1 MIEYI
6 LKHGNDMVKVLGTIG
21 TFIGIILSVFKRLY
35 TDVSIFRE
43 RRAIK
48 YIKYLNQYDNY
59 LGENDKDYL
68 KYEIASEIMF
78 DVTKIKSDVFRNII
92 IKLKQKGL
100 DCEYI
105 DNVKKLKIY
114 AFFNSDRVQVK
125 VKPSYYV
132 TYCFEKIF
140 SAYFFTLAFIVLV
153 VFLSK
158 VDIWINAGGDA
169 LDLCLVI
176 FSMILFMGIG
186 TYLLLL
192 SPSKTQIKELNDE
205 LSKYKVS
212 TEI

>member
-6 LKHGNDMVKVLGTIG
+6 LKHGNDMVKILGTIG
-21 TFIGIILSVFKRLY
+21 TFIGIILSVFKKLY

-48 YIKYLNQYDNY
+48 YIKYLNQYDSY
-59 LGENDKDYL
+59 LDVDDKDYI

-78 DVTKIKSDVFRNII
+78 DVTKIKSDRFRNIF

-105 DNVKKLKIY
+105 DNIKKLKVY
-114 AFFNSDRVQVK
+114 AFLNSGIIQVK
-125 VKPSYYV
+125 VKSSYYISS
-132 TYCFEKIF
+132 CFEKIF
-140 SAYFFTLAFIVLV
+140 SAYFFILAFIVLI

-169 LDLCLVI
+169 LDLFLVV

-186 TYLLLL
+186 AYLLLL

-205 LSKYKVS
+205 LAKYKINVA
-212 TEI
+212 T